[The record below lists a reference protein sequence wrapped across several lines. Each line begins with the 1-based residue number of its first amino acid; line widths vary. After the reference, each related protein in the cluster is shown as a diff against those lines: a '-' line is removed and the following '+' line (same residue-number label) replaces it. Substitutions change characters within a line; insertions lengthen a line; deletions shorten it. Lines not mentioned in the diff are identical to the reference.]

1 MEEQASFNESIAAS
15 GLRSVADIKLLV
27 CYLLKK
33 LDKAVT
39 RTQMNEILQ
48 DNDTANYFEA
58 NQAITELVTSG
69 KLYCETQDGE
79 ELLSITPSLKYNVAL
94 IETSLP
100 RTVREKAVSAAT
112 RILTR
117 DRVEKECEVN
127 VEQAGGGCYVTFKI
141 ADVGIELLKLKI
153 YVSDA
158 SQVELVKRNFFDRA
172 TEIYSDIISS
182 LTVE

>member
-1 MEEQASFNESIAAS
+1 MEQASFNESIAAS
-15 GLRSVADIKLLV
+15 GLRCVADIKLLV

-33 LDKAVT
+33 LDKSVT

-48 DNDTANYFEA
+48 ENDTANYFEA
-58 NQAITELVTSG
+58 NQAITELI
-69 KLYCETQDGE
+69 KDRKIFCELDGAE
-79 ELLSITPSLKYNVAL
+79 EVLSITPQLKYNVSL

-117 DRVEKECEVN
+117 DRIEKESRVEV
-127 VEQAGGGCYVTFKI
+127 EPEGEGCYVTFTI
-141 ADVGIELLKLKI
+141 EDVGIELLRLKI

-158 SQVELVKRNFFDRA
+158 SQVEIVKRNFFDKA
-172 TEIYSDIISS
+172 TKIYSDIISS